1 MCLTC
6 ALKELKSAA
15 AEHRKEM
22 EEKAASCGGI
32 KAPHNFSHKAMAM
45 FWTYCHNG
53 NRTKAMKWKAKT
65 EAWLQQCLDELMFPE
80 GDVPYC
86 RVMIDGEFMRVDQ
99 EDTMLQVASGMKSFT
114 DVADHWLKYA
124 DRLRHWN

>member
-1 MCLTC
+1 
-6 ALKELKSAA
+6 
-15 AEHRKEM
+15 
-22 EEKAASCGGI
+22 
-32 KAPHNFSHKAMAM
+32 
-45 FWTYCHNG
+45 
-53 NRTKAMKWKAKT
+53 
-65 EAWLQQCLDELMFPE
+65 MFPE